1 MKQSVTFPGRSA
13 SVVWLALLALVFQIS
28 LGEAQAYTLSDGN
41 STITLDPTTQAGMN
55 SWAVDGQNQLS
66 QQWFWYRIG
75 NSGPQYSI
83 DTISTPAVSM
93 IGTSTL
99 NVNYTNAQFS
109 LNTVF
114 QLAGGAAGSGAANL
128 NETITINN
136 LSPSTT
142 LPFNF
147 FEYANFQLGGMN
159 NQNVF
164 LTQDPNG
171 KFSDAL
177 VTTGS
182 IQATE
187 NVDTGTAPA
196 ANFGEAALYNSTLS
210 HLNGTPDYALNNTTN
225 AGLGGATWALEWT
238 NNIPANGTFQISKVL
253 SIEGVPEP
261 AVWSLISMGLI
272 ALCATKR
279 RMGQGK

>member
-1 MKQSVTFPGRSA
+1 MKQSVTFPNRRASA
-13 SVVWLALLALVFQIS
+13 VWLALFALAFQIS
-28 LGEAQAYTLSDGN
+28 HSEAQTYTLSDGN
-41 STITLDPTTQAGMN
+41 STVTLNPTTQAGMN
-55 SWAVDGQNQLS
+55 SWAVDGQNQLN

-114 QLAGGAAGSGAANL
+114 QLSGGAAGSGAANL

-136 LSPSTT
+136 LSPSTA

-171 KFSDAL
+171 RFSDAL

-187 NVDTGTAPA
+187 NVDTGTAPT
-196 ANFGEAALYNSTLS
+196 ANFGEAALYNTTLAN
-210 HLNGTPDYALNNTTN
+210 LNGTPGYTLNNNTN
-225 AGLGGATWALEWT
+225 AGLGGATWAMEWT
-238 NNIPANGTFQISKVL
+238 NNIAADGTFQISKVL

-272 ALCATKR
+272 AIGAARR
-279 RMGQGK
+279 RMGQGQ